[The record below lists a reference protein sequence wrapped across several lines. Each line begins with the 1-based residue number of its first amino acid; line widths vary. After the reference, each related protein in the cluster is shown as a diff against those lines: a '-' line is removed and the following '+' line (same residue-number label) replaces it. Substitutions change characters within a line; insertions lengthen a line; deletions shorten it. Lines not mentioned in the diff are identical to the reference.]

1 MKGNEIIECL
11 RLGKRVYGTLT
22 VSTSPM
28 WPKVVKSLGVDFVF
42 IDTEHIPIDRNQLS
56 WMCVVYQNMNIAPIV
71 RIPSPDPYLAS
82 MVLDG
87 GASGV
92 IAPYVESVD
101 QVLDLM
107 GAVKNKPVKGSL
119 LKDQLKTSNAFGA
132 HLSSYIADSNKN
144 NVLIV
149 NIESK
154 KGIKALPEILE
165 VEGLDGI
172 LIGPHD
178 LSCSLGNPENYQTPE
193 FITTVDDIIEKA
205 RNKGKGV
212 GIHMIYEDIESELK
226 WINLGANIVLH
237 GADLISFKVHMNKT
251 LSKLKRAVG
260 DAGVDHESAD
270 INI

>member
-1 MKGNEIIECL
+1 MNGSEIIECL
-11 RLGKRVYGTLT
+11 RSGERVYGTLT

-28 WPKVVKSLGVDFVF
+28 WPNVVKSLGLDYVF

-56 WMCVVYQNMNIAPIV
+56 WMCLAYQNMDIAPIV
-71 RIPSPDPYLAS
+71 RIPSPDPYLAT
-82 MVLDG
+82 MALDG

-92 IAPYVESVD
+92 IAPYIETVS
-101 QVLDLM
+101 QVIDLV

-119 LKDQLKTSNAFGA
+119 LKDQLKDPNVFGSN
-132 HLSSYIADSNKN
+132 LSKYIEDKNKN

-154 KGIKALPEILE
+154 AGIESLPEILT

-178 LSCSLGNPENYQTPE
+178 LSCSLGNPENYQMPE
-193 FITTVDDIIEKA
+193 FILSVDEIIEKA

-212 GIHMIYEDIESELK
+212 GIHMIYEDIESEIK
-226 WINLGANIVLH
+226 WMKKGANIVLH
-237 GADLISFKVHMNKT
+237 GADLISFKVHMEEALN
-251 LSKLKRAVG
+251 KLKKAVG
-260 DAGVDHESAD
+260 DDGERNEMPS